1 MPGLMRGPN
10 KDERREMD
18 NKHPQG
24 GGRPCCFFQ
33 SLVKPPRSKRRRYT
47 NSRRASGNC
56 LYMGG
61 RMSQNIS
68 DVFMTFF
75 SFSDVLRTSPELI
88 VEKNTGVYLIK

>member
-24 GGRPCCFFQ
+24 GGRPCCLFLK
-33 SLVKPPRSKRRRYT
+33 SLVIPPRSKRRRYT
-47 NSRRASGNC
+47 NSRITSGTC
-56 LYMGG
+56 PYMGG

-68 DVFMTFF
+68 DVFMTFI
-75 SFSDVLRTSPELI
+75 SFSDVPRTRTGLT
-88 VEKNTGVYLIK
+88 VE